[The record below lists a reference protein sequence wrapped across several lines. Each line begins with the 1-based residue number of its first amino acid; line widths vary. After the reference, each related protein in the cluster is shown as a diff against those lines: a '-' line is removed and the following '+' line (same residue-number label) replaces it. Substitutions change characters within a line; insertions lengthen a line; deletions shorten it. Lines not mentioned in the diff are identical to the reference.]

1 MRILFDSK
9 KEEHKTPFGCLRE
22 GECCTLRLHTPDVCG
37 AIGVT
42 LLVSGEGGFSLSV
55 TMTRERISPP
65 YTVYSTTFTLPHAGL
80 YFYYFRV
87 QTPSGAFSLY
97 KTGDTTNM
105 EAGDVWQISCL
116 PRDFHTPEDFRGA
129 VYYQIFPD
137 RFYHEALCDTEE
149 KKTPFTLHESTNEEP
164 EYRPN
169 SEGRILNCDFFGG
182 NLRGITAK
190 LPYLA
195 SLSVS
200 VIYLNPIF
208 AAASNHRYDTAD
220 YRKIDP
226 LLGTEEDF
234 SALCRAAHALGMRVI
249 LDGVFSHTGA
259 DSLYFDREGRYEG
272 GAYRNPDSPY
282 RAWYQFEQ
290 YPEKYAAW
298 WGIDTL
304 PATNELCPSFL
315 DFIIRDEDSVVA
327 HWLRA
332 GADGFRLDVA
342 DELPDE
348 FIALLR
354 ARVKEINPR
363 ALVLGEVWEDASN
376 KVSYG
381 VRRRY
386 FTGSELDSVMNYPFR
401 DAILGFVRG
410 DIPAQT
416 LRERVL
422 TICENYPREVLPC
435 LMNSLSTHDTPRA
448 LTLLSD
454 IPTPPSRE
462 ERAHARLTGKARE
475 RAISRLR
482 AAVFLQFT
490 LPGSPCIYYGDEV
503 GAEGYE
509 DPFCRRYFPWDTMD
523 GEILDFHRTIAALR
537 QKTDALRLGDTEI
550 DTPNEYTVFLRR
562 TYEKKTVLCI
572 LTRNGITIPKGK
584 VLLSFGEEAGALAP
598 LGFAILEV

>member
-9 KEEHKTPFGCLRE
+9 KEEYKTPFGCLRE
-22 GECCTLRLHTPDVCG
+22 GECCTLRVHTPDVCE
-37 AIGVT
+37 ALGVT
-42 LLVSGEGGFSLSV
+42 LMVSGEGGFSLSV
-55 TMTRERISPP
+55 TMTRERVCPP
-65 YTVYSTTFTLPHAGL
+65 YTVYTTTFTLPCAGL

-87 QTPSGAFSLY
+87 QTASGAFSLY

-105 EAGDVWQISCL
+105 EAGDVWQLSCI
-116 PRDFHTPEDFRGA
+116 PKDFHTPEDFRGA

-137 RFYHEALCDTEE
+137 RFYHERLCDAAQR
-149 KKTPFTLHESTNEEP
+149 KTPFTLHESTAEEP
-164 EYRPN
+164 EFRPN
-169 SEGRILNCDFFGG
+169 AEGKITNSDFFGG
-182 NLRGITAK
+182 NLRGIMAK

-220 YRKIDP
+220 YRTIDP

-234 SALCRAAHALGMRVI
+234 SALCRTAHALGMKII

-272 GAYRNPDSPY
+272 GAYHDPDSPY
-282 RAWYQFEQ
+282 RAWYQFER
-290 YPEKYAAW
+290 YPEKYTSW

-315 DFIIRDEDSVVA
+315 DYIIRDEDSVVA

-354 ARVKEINPR
+354 ERVKKIKPR
-363 ALVLGEVWEDASN
+363 ALVLGEVWEDASS

-386 FTGSELDSVMNYPFR
+386 FTGGELDAVMNYPFR
-401 DAILGFVRG
+401 DVMIGFARG
-410 DIPAQT
+410 AVGAHT

-422 TICENYPREVLPC
+422 TICENYPSEVIPC
-435 LMNSLSTHDTPRA
+435 LMNSLSTHDTARV

-454 IPTPPSRE
+454 APTPSSRE
-462 ERAHARLTGKARE
+462 ERAAARLRGEARE
-475 RAISRLR
+475 RALTRLR

-509 DPFCRRYFPWDTMD
+509 DPFCRRYFPWENMD
-523 GEILDFHRTIAALR
+523 GELLALHRDLAALR
-537 QKTDALRLGDTEI
+537 QKTDALRLGDTQI
-550 DTPNEYTVFLRR
+550 DAPDADTVILRR

-572 LTRNGITIPKGK
+572 LTRNGASLPAGR
-584 VLLSFGEEAGALAP
+584 VLYSFGEKEGVLSP
-598 LGFAILEV
+598 FGFAILEI